1 MIANLITISRLPLLF
16 IYLWIMYRGELDSL
30 FWNVPFILLIIMM
43 DSIDGWIARKR
54 EETSLLGSVLDIA
67 ADRSVEY
74 ILWVVF
80 ADLDLIPIAV
90 PVIVLIRGTAVDA
103 VRSIGM
109 KHGTSA
115 FDQIQSPL
123 NRFLVS
129 SRFMRALY
137 GAAKAVAFGLLT
149 LAHALNSTP
158 EIMLPIVKILAI
170 SFTWFSV
177 ALCLLRGIPVLIEAG
192 VRGYFNNQD

>member
-16 IYLWIMYRGELDSL
+16 IYLWIMYRGEPDSL

-54 EETSLLGSVLDIA
+54 GETSLLGSVLDIT

-90 PVIVLIRGTAVDA
+90 PIIVLIRGTAVDA

-149 LAHALNSTP
+149 LAHALNSTL
-158 EIMLPIVKILAI
+158 EIMLPIVNILAI